1 MILSSHTEMSC
12 LTSEG
17 TGKNHPWQ
25 VEVDAQLPAMYDVG
39 TSYSP
44 PVIDCC
50 VRRFK
55 YDWRKWVANIKKEL
69 EG

>member
-25 VEVDAQLPAMYDVG
+25 VEVNAQLPAVYDVG

-44 PVIDCC
+44 PVIA
-50 VRRFK
+50 VF
-55 YDWRKWVANIKKEL
+55 
-69 EG
+69 EGSSTIGESGWPT